1 MSGAMA
7 TGTAQRTDQRPAAGG
22 AGPRVVHVMTVPAS
36 LYFLSGQIGY
46 MRARGFELHAVAS
59 PGEYLAPF
67 GAQEGIPV
75 HAVAMTRAISPLRDL
90 RALWELWRLL
100 HDLSPDVVHAHTP
113 KGGLLGMIA
122 AALARVPVRVYHVR
136 GLPFVT
142 ASGWRRRLLVAAE
155 WTSCALAHRVLA
167 VSHSMR
173 AIAVEEGICPPEKIA
188 VLAGGSG
195 NGVDATGRFVPQPT
209 AVRREARARLG
220 IPPDALVIGFVG
232 RVVREKG
239 AVELATAW
247 RALREAQPRAFLL
260 VVGRLDAEDAIP
272 TEVRAELERDA
283 RVRLTGVDPNTPPL
297 YAAMDVVAL
306 PTYREGFPN
315 VALEAAAMALPIVAT
330 SVPGCV
336 DAVVD
341 GTTGTLVPARDAGA
355 LRDALLRYL
364 VDGALR
370 AAHGA
375 AARQRVLA
383 RFRREAIWAA
393 LAGEYVSLLEA
404 VTPPAPTSDRGP
416 ARPGERDPGRKAP
429 GS

>member
-1 MSGAMA
+1 MSGATA
-7 TGTAQRTDQRPAAGG
+7 TETAQRADERPGVGNAGL
-22 AGPRVVHVMTVPAS
+22 RVVHVMTVPAS

-46 MRARGFELHAVAS
+46 LRARGFELHAISS
-59 PGEYLAPF
+59 PGEYLEPF

-90 RALWELWRLL
+90 RALWRLWRLL
-100 HDLSPDVVHAHTP
+100 RDLSPDVVHAHTP
-113 KGGLLGMIA
+113 KGGLLGTIA
-122 AALARVPVRVYHVR
+122 AALAGVRGRVYHVR
-136 GLPFVT
+136 GLPFLT

-173 AIAVEEGICPPEKIA
+173 AIAVEKGICPPEKIA

-195 NGVDATGRFVPQPT
+195 NGVDATGRFVPQPP
-209 AVRREARARLG
+209 AVRRETRARLG
-220 IPPDALVIGFVG
+220 LPQNALVIGFVG

-239 AVELATAW
+239 VVELATAW

-260 VVGRLDAEDAIP
+260 VVGRLDVEDAIP
-272 TEVRAELERDA
+272 ADVRAELERDA
-283 RVRLTGVDPNTPPL
+283 RVRLAGVDPNTPPL

-315 VALEAAAMALPIVAT
+315 VALETAAMALPIVAT
-330 SVPGCV
+330 NVPGCV

-341 GTTGTLVPARDAGA
+341 GTTGALVPARDAGA

-364 VDGALR
+364 GDGALR

-375 AARQRVLA
+375 AARRRVLA

-393 LAGEYVSLLEA
+393 LAEEYDRLVDADGGAEPAATAGAPPREA
-404 VTPPAPTSDRGP
+404 R
-416 ARPGERDPGRKAP
+416 R
-429 GS
+429 